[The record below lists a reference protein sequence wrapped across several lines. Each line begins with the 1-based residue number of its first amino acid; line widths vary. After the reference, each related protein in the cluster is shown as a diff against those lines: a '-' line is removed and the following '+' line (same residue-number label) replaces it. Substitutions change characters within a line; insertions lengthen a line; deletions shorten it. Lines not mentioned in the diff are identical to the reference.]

1 MSDQSLRHAIEAV
14 RSHINAELETQ
25 LALLAERHETDL
37 VNVRLAV
44 ERDVEARRTAAVSS
58 PGSTLSDR
66 LRQIDSASSISG
78 VLTATLSC
86 AASGATRAAL
96 FIGAGLE
103 RWDDGGAAGHEGGS
117 EKRLDAVKSAMA
129 SAQVVKT
136 DDRSIAVP
144 LVLDGTPVAVLYAE
158 QDAVPASPI
167 HDAWSSAVEVLSR
180 HASARLGYLTAWR
193 AAQAYQQLAPA
204 AKASAGVRSA
214 TQPEDPEQ
222 SARRYARL
230 LVSEIKL
237 YNEAAVREGR
247 AQRDLAR
254 RLAGDIERARRLYEE
269 RVSSTVSGRSQY
281 FQQELVQTL
290 AGGDPSLLG

>member
-1 MSDQSLRHAIEAV
+1 MTEQSLKHAIDAV
-14 RSHINAELETQ
+14 RSRINAELEAQ

-37 VNVRLAV
+37 VNVRLAT
-44 ERDVEARRTAAVSS
+44 EREIEARRATASAV
-58 PGSTLSDR
+58 PNLTDL
-66 LRQIDSASSISG
+66 LREIDTATSISA
-78 VLTATLSC
+78 VLTATARC
-86 AASGATRAAL
+86 AGSVATRAAL
-96 FIGAGLE
+96 FVGPGFD
-103 RWDDGGAAGHEGGS
+103 RWDDGGASSGDTHLETRRDTLNA
-117 EKRLDAVKSAMA
+117 AMA
-129 SAQVVKT
+129 SGQAQK

-158 QDAVPASPI
+158 QDEPSA
-167 HDAWSSAVEVLSR
+167 DGWSGSIDVLSR
-180 HASARLGYLTAWR
+180 YASVRLAYLTAWR
-193 AAQAYQQLAPA
+193 AAQAHQRLGPA
-204 AKASAGVRSA
+204 ATTVAGAGSG
-214 TQPEDPEQ
+214 TQSENPEQ

-247 AQRDLAR
+247 AQHDLGR

-269 RVSSTVSGRSQY
+269 RVSSTVSGRAQY